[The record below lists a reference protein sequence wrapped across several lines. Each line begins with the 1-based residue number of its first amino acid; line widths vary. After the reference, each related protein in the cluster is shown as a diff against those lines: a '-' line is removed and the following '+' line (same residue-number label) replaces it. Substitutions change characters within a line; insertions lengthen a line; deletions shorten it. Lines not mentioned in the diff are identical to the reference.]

1 MDVSIIIVNYN
12 TIKVLLTAIAS
23 IVEKCNGFS
32 YEIIIVDNNSSDS
45 SQSIL
50 TERYCDRV
58 KLLYLPENI
67 GFGRANNEGIKVA
80 KGRNVIFLNPDIQ
93 LLDNSI
99 KILSDYL
106 DSHSN
111 VGIVGGNLYT
121 PDLKPGYSYNR
132 FLPGIFTEEFSML
145 TFGLIRKLIPNIC
158 HNLSGKPLKVGCT
171 SGADFMI
178 RREVLEKIGSFDPQ
192 FFMYYEDTELNW
204 RIKNAGYKIINV
216 PIAKFIHL
224 DSQSFDSIE
233 NKLRMSLTSRVIYLD
248 KVKGKTYR
256 FLADRIYLIAVNLHI
271 FMRKVLKKES
281 RYYLQLRDLIKEI
294 CFN

>member
-45 SQSIL
+45 SQSTL

-67 GFGRANNEGIKVA
+67 GFGRANNEGTKIA

-93 LLDNSI
+93 LIDNSI

-106 DSHSN
+106 DSHLS

-132 FLPGIFTEEFSML
+132 FLPGIITEELSML
-145 TFGLIRKLIPNIC
+145 TFGLIIKLIPNFY
-158 HNLSGKPLKVGCT
+158 HNLSGKPLKVGCI
-171 SGADFMI
+171 SGADMMI
-178 RREVLEKIGSFDPQ
+178 RRELLEKVGCFDPQ
-192 FFMYYEDTELNW
+192 FFMYYEDTELSW
-204 RIKNAGYKIINV
+204 RVKRAGYRLVNIPK
-216 PIAKFIHL
+216 AKMIHL
-224 DSQSFDSIE
+224 DSQSFNSKED
-233 NKLRMSLTSRVIYLD
+233 KLRMSFTSRVKYLE
-248 KVKGKTYR
+248 KVKGKKYR
-256 FLADRIYLIAVNLHI
+256 FIADRIYLLAINMHI
-271 FMRKVLKKES
+271 VLLKLFRKNV
-281 RYYLQLRDLIKEI
+281 RYYVQIRGLIKELY
-294 CFN
+294 FS